1 MEILDDSTTQSGLVE
16 DERLRS
22 QIHITTAPAIG
33 EACFFSF
40 LRDFSLVFME
50 APRVVAADFYIKN
63 KCRPARPPRA
73 ARCAR

>member
-1 MEILDDSTTQSGLVE
+1 MAVMAGAAL
-16 DERLRS
+16 
-22 QIHITTAPAIG
+22 
-33 EACFFSF
+33 
-40 LRDFSLVFME
+40 E

>member
-1 MEILDDSTTQSGLVE
+1 MSSASPRGVGPIQCLWGGAGALEG
-16 DERLRS
+16 
-22 QIHITTAPAIG
+22 IHAGGAMGSHGP
-33 EACFFSF
+33 FV

>member
-1 MEILDDSTTQSGLVE
+1 MAGADV
-16 DERLRS
+16 
-22 QIHITTAPAIG
+22 
-33 EACFFSF
+33 
-40 LRDFSLVFME
+40 E